1 MNIHNPTTNNG
12 LRALGLSAFLLS
24 SALLLPTSN
33 VLACDTT
40 GGNWNTVGTWTNCG
54 GGTPS
59 TTDDVNVN
67 SGTLN
72 IDTLA
77 DALSVTIAAGAT
89 VTFTGGNAF
98 AVGDGGIRNSGSFD
112 ATGAGA
118 ISVAATLALTPGTY
132 NLTTGTFTLGGATF
146 NTSATA
152 GVGLENDGTFTM
164 GAGAVTTDSF
174 RNGLTNPAAA
184 FTVSSGGLGVTDTVY
199 PDDGTMTLNGD
210 LTFSGTNYQTGSMVP
225 SGTGK
230 IILSD
235 AIHGIYPSNLHNLTM
250 ATLSAPRNIGFN
262 PGTYTATGTTTLN
275 GSSVAN
281 AISFSGTGATFTPS
295 FTSNFCSANTIT
307 GITCNAGAGAGGGAI
322 SASVGL
328 SAAKPAVIFAKEIDL
343 TH

>member
-24 SALLLPTSN
+24 GALLLPTSN

-40 GGNWNTVGTWTNCG
+40 GGNWNAAGTWTNCG

-59 TTDDVNVN
+59 TTDAVNVN

-72 IDTLA
+72 IDTIA
-77 DALSVTIAAGAT
+77 DAQSVVIAAGAT
-89 VTFTGGNAF
+89 VTFTGGSAF

-112 ATGAGA
+112 ATGAGV
-118 ISVAATLALTPGTY
+118 ITVAATLAVTPGTY

-146 NTSATA
+146 NTSAA
-152 GVGLENDGTFTM
+152 VGAGLENDGTFTM
-164 GAGAVTTDSF
+164 GAGAVTTDTF

-184 FTVSSGGLGVTDTVY
+184 FTVGSGGLEVTGTLY
-199 PDDGTMTLNGD
+199 PNNGTMTLNGD
-210 LTFSGTNYQTGSMVP
+210 LTLSGTNYQTGSMVP
-225 SGTGK
+225 SGTGS

-235 AIHGIYPSNLHNLTM
+235 AIHGIYPPVNLHNLTM

-262 PGTYTATGTTTLN
+262 PGTVTATGTTALN

-281 AISFSGTGATFTPS
+281 TISFSGAAATFTPG
-295 FTSNFCSANTIT
+295 FTANFCSGNTIA
-307 GITCNAGAGAGGGAI
+307 GITCNAGAGSPAPIGASI
-322 SASVGL
+322 DL
-328 SAAKPAVIFAKEIDL
+328 SSDKPAIIFAKEIDL
-343 TH
+343 AH